1 LDVHSPGTRLER
13 ATLARKDALVGS
25 GIFRLIGDVEAAD
38 AIRQLAALVPLVLA
52 TRPLMPVAAFVAVA
66 ALEGAEDLCGTV
78 ERLAHAVSRQHGGD
92 DGMVCVWVEVVVLE
106 VSPFVGAGVGV
117 PVARPVY
124 ASGLVVGAP
133 RKHVLDVVASFRVV
147 CSDLDAGGEAGQAVI
162 VAAVD
167 FCIFQEVGR
176 GEAEAQP
183 GDDMFASAEADQSLA
198 F

>member
-1 LDVHSPGTRLER
+1 MPRV
-13 ATLARKDALVGS
+13 AVWLV
-25 GIFRLIGDVEAAD
+25 
-38 AIRQLAALVPLVLA
+38 
-52 TRPLMPVAAFVAVA
+52 VAVA

-147 CSDLDAGGEAGQAVI
+147 CSDLDAGGEAARGVDRARDDGLGVLGGEAPHVRHGGVEGVDDRGRDLQRQVLGGVVLVGDRHDRGVGGAEHV
-162 VAAVD
+162 VAVD
-167 FCIFQEVGR
+167 QE
-176 GEAEAQP
+176 
-183 GDDMFASAEADQSLA
+183 
-198 F
+198 